1 MEEQERAYILE
12 NARRV
17 EHWEETSGAPSG
29 RCSDMTEVEKEKLID
44 MLYSMVESRDRQIA
58 VLGDEIRQLR
68 EQSAGQ
74 HRDLQS
80 RFDRMEERAMR
91 AEREIAGE
99 REAREKAERRAE
111 ELQKTVESLM
121 NGSVIKE
128 RECQILEAGL
138 ERDAAIASD
147 RKNRSEM
154 YGSKSQRM
162 KTGKKTPGKNSD
174 KDRDA
179 AEEKDDMGGK
189 DSVEK
194 LPDERKSESRDGG
207 HDQWTADT
215 YNGSRDYR
223 RGKKHNKMS
232 FSDIIYHDSDQD
244 ARPDGWTVI
253 KHFKRYVS
261 QKITKILGHCID
273 FLICRDRVG
282 GIRVLYQPKG
292 QPGKRWS
299 RKAGSIADAI
309 RMIKNGPVLD
319 DDNEPIVDCVAGTSA
334 NAEMLAEAA
343 VDHYVNNIPCYRL
356 RNYYEECGLSLA
368 RQTLSNWLEKGA
380 LLAQP
385 LVNVLMDMAI
395 EKDSIINCDETW
407 CKVRVNGEYRKGYTW
422 SLVNKEKKIVIYC
435 YRKGARSRKA
445 FKDIIG
451 DRLPMAIQTDG
462 YNVYMYIDDE
472 LIDCEHLC
480 CMAHARAK
488 FFKAW
493 DINKEPDAKF
503 IIDLINELYKL
514 EDHYSKLGLSS
525 SEIKKRRNDDE
536 TTEIVISLRSKINAM
551 MAEAHPP
558 RSELLDKAVSY
569 LDSFW
574 KQIMAYRN
582 NGRYSIDNNV
592 AERFIKPLA
601 NERKNSL
608 FFGSDKMAHV
618 STIYHTLI
626 STCRQLKISVPQ
638 YLGKLFAKL
647 VRGCQDYTSLLP
659 MNIGLSVNNY

>member
-1 MEEQERAYILE
+1 MDEQERAYILG

-17 EHWEETSGAPSG
+17 EHWEETPGAPSG

-44 MLYSMVESRDRQIA
+44 MLYSMVESRDRHIA
-58 VLGDEIRQLR
+58 MLGDEVRQLR
-68 EQSAGQ
+68 MQSEDH

-80 RFDRMEERAMR
+80 RFDRMEERAVR
-91 AEREIAGE
+91 AEREIAVE
-99 REAREKAERRAE
+99 REARERAERRVE
-111 ELQKTVESLM
+111 ELQKTIESLM
-121 NGSVIKE
+121 DGSVVRELE
-128 RECQILEAGL
+128 RQILEAEL

-162 KTGKKTPGKNSD
+162 KTGKKTPDKKSD
-174 KDRDA
+174 ENRDA
-179 AEEKDDMGGK
+179 GEEKDGMGGRGSVRKLDDGK
-189 DSVEK
+189 DDNADSPEQ
-194 LPDERKSESRDGG
+194 DE
-207 HDQWTADT
+207 WTANT
-215 YNGSRDYR
+215 YNGTRDYR
-223 RGKKHNKMS
+223 KGKKHNKMS
-232 FSDIIYHDSDQD
+232 FSDIVYHDSDEN
-244 ARPDGWTVI
+244 ASPDGWTVI
-253 KHFKRYVS
+253 KHFKRYVA
-261 QKITKILGHCID
+261 QKITRILGHCID
-273 FLICRDRVG
+273 FLICRDSEG
-282 GIRVLYQPKG
+282 GIRVLYQPKD

-299 RKAGSIADAI
+299 RKAESIADAI
-309 RMIKNGPVLD
+309 RMIKSGPVLD

-343 VDHYVNNIPCYRL
+343 VDHYLNNIPCYRL
-356 RNYYEECGLSLA
+356 RNYYEECGLSLS

-385 LVNVLMDMAI
+385 LVNALMDMAI

-407 CKVRVNGEYRKGYTW
+407 CKVRVNGEYRKRYTW
-422 SLVNKEKKIVIYC
+422 CLVNREKKIVIYC

-445 FKDIIG
+445 FRDIIG

-514 EDHYSKLGLSS
+514 EDHYRKLGLTP
-525 SEIKKRRNDDE
+525 SEIKKRRNDE
-536 TTEIVISLRSKINAM
+536 TTAEIVIRLRSKIDAM
-551 MAEAHPP
+551 MAEGHPP

-592 AERFIKPLA
+592 AERFMKPLA

-626 STCRQLKISVPQ
+626 STCRQLRISVPQ
-638 YLGKLFAKL
+638 YFGKLFARL
-647 VRGCQDYTSLLP
+647 VRGCTDMVSLLP